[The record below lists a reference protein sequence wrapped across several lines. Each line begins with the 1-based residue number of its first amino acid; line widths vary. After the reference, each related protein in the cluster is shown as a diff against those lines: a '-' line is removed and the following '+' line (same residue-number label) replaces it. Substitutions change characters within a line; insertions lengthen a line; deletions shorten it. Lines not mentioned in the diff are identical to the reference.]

1 MIDHATQPSDLAAD
15 VLVQLAQ
22 WPGAPSLVVVGAEGV
37 LGSHDEGGVYRLASV
52 TKLLTA
58 LTVLVAAEDGDVSL
72 DSPIG
77 PPGSTL
83 RHLLA
88 HASGLGFE
96 EDGARAAAG
105 ARRIY
110 SNRGIDLAAAYLS
123 AQTGRPF
130 ESEISERVLQ
140 PLGMHQTTL
149 AGPPSKGGLAPI
161 GDLAR
166 LSQELLQPRTL
177 TSSVVEALSE
187 VAFQGLAGI
196 LPGFGR
202 HDDNSWG
209 LGAEVRGVKEPHWT
223 SPHNSP
229 TTFGHF
235 GMAGSFLW
243 VDREAGLACAALSTV
258 DFGPWATHLWPAV
271 SSAVLRCY
279 RDLPPHAPVQAA
291 AADSGPRATP

>member
-1 MIDHATQPSDLAAD
+1 MSGHPARPSGLAAE
-15 VLVQLAQ
+15 VLVQLAR
-22 WPGAPSLVVVGAEGV
+22 WPGTPSLAVVDAEGV
-37 LGSHDEGGVYRLASV
+37 LGSRDEGGIYRLASV

-58 LTVLVAAEDGDVSL
+58 LTVLVAAEEGAVAL
-72 DSPIG
+72 DSPVG
-77 PPGSTL
+77 PQGSTL

-96 EDGARAAAG
+96 EDRVRAAPG

-123 AQTGRPF
+123 AQTGRSF
-130 ESEISERVLQ
+130 ESEMTGRVLQ
-140 PLGMHQTTL
+140 PLGMHGTSL

-166 LSQELLQPRTL
+166 LAAELLRPRTL
-177 TSSVVEALSE
+177 TSSVVETLSGP
-187 VAFQGLAGI
+187 AYPGLAGI

-202 HDDNSWG
+202 HQDNSWG
-209 LGAEVRGVKEPHWT
+209 LGAEVRGTKEPHWT

-229 TTFGHF
+229 ATFGHF

-258 DFGPWATHLWPAV
+258 DFGPWAADHWPAAA
-271 SSAVLRCY
+271 SAVLRCY
-279 RDLPPHAPVQAA
+279 RDLPARSAPKPDPVPGR
-291 AADSGPRATP
+291 S

>member
-1 MIDHATQPSDLAAD
+1 MTDHATQPSGLAAD

-22 WPGAPSLVVVGAEGV
+22 WPGAPSLAVVGAEGV
-37 LGSHDEGGVYRLASV
+37 LGSHDEGRVYRLASV

-58 LTVLVAAEDGDVSL
+58 LTILAAAEQGDVSL

-96 EDGARAAAG
+96 EDRVRAVPG

-110 SNRGIDLAAAYLS
+110 SNRGMDMAAAYFS

-130 ESEISERVLQ
+130 ERELNERVLK
-140 PLGMHQTTL
+140 PLGMHRTSL
-149 AGPPSKGGLAPI
+149 AGLPSKGGMAPI

-166 LSQELLQPRTL
+166 LAHELLRPRTL
-177 TSSVVEALSE
+177 ANSVVAALSE
-187 VAFQGLAGI
+187 VAFPGLAGI

-202 HDDNSWG
+202 QADNSWG
-209 LGAEVRGVKEPHWT
+209 LGAEVRGTKEPHWT
-223 SPHNSP
+223 SPHNSS

-258 DFGPWATHLWPAV
+258 DFGPWATDIWPAV

-279 RDLPPHAPVQAA
+279 RDLPSH
-291 AADSGPRATP
+291 TPARP